1 MSPVQNRTAR
11 AAVSLLE
18 LLVVIA
24 ILAVMLGLLL
34 SAIQNTRRAAQRVK
48 SLNNL
53 RQIILASHNFADTND
68 GRLPAVVNRV
78 GSGYRGGVFEDI
90 LPLIEQG
97 NLYRD
102 VLRGGH
108 LNRVHVFVNPE
119 DPTISLENISATAC
133 SYAANAQLF
142 FDGPKFTSITD
153 GTSNTIAFAEH
164 YARCQGED
172 FSWTMGYNMG
182 AGHRATFAE
191 SDRLGFP
198 VWPDVYPVTKGNPPI
213 SYASMG
219 GWTFQAAPPVDKC
232 ALWVAQSANPAGME
246 IALADGSV
254 RLINPAIAETVY
266 WALVTPRGGEVIP
279 DY

>member
-11 AAVSLLE
+11 PAVSLLE

-24 ILAVMLGLLL
+24 IFAVMLGLLL

-48 SLNNL
+48 NLNNL
-53 RQIILASHNFADTND
+53 RQINLATHNFADSND
-68 GRLPAVVNRV
+68 GRLPAIVQPV
-78 GSGYRGGVFEDI
+78 GSGYTGLFYLI
-90 LPLIEQG
+90 LPHIEQG

-102 VLRGGH
+102 AVRGGQLHRIH
-108 LNRVHVFVNPE
+108 LFVNPE
-119 DPTISLENISATAC
+119 DPTISLENISIAAC

-142 FDGPKFTSITD
+142 FDGPRFTSITD

-164 YARCQGED
+164 YAQCQGEN
-172 FSWTMGYNMG
+172 FSWTI
-182 AGHRATFAE
+182 AHDFISGHRATFAE
-191 SDRLGFP
+191 TDKMGFP
-198 VWPDVYPVTKGNPPI
+198 VAPDVYPVTKGNPPV
-213 SYASMG
+213 SYASVG
-219 GWTFQAAPPVDKC
+219 GWTFQAGPPVDKC
-232 ALWVAQSANPAGME
+232 AAWVAQSSNPAGME